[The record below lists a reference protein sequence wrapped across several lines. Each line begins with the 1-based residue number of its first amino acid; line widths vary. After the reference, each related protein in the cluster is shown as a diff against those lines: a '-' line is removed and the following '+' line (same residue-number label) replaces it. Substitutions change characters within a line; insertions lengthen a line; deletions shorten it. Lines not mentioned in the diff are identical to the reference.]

1 MNMRASRQSL
11 APLRARWNAMAPRE
25 QNMTLLAGGVVALAL
40 LWWVALAP
48 ALHSLRTA
56 PERHA
61 QADRQLRQMQLL
73 QAEAEQLRGNAR
85 PVVGDAKALLQSS
98 LSAELGAS
106 AQLNWMGDRAQ
117 ITLKAAPA
125 AALARWLAQVRS
137 NTHAVP
143 AEMKLARSASA
154 STAAASGAAG
164 AGAADAV
171 RWDGSLVLDLPVDP
185 SRAP

>member
-1 MNMRASRQSL
+1 
-11 APLRARWNAMAPRE
+11 
-25 QNMTLLAGGVVALAL
+25 
-40 LWWVALAP
+40 
-48 ALHSLRTA
+48 
-56 PERHA
+56 
-61 QADRQLRQMQLL
+61 
-73 QAEAEQLRGNAR
+73 
-85 PVVGDAKALLQSS
+85 
-98 LSAELGAS
+98 
-106 AQLNWMGDRAQ
+106 MGDRAQ

-154 STAAASGAAG
+154 SA

>member
-1 MNMRASRQSL
+1 MNRRTSRQVL
-11 APLRARWNAMAPRE
+11 APLRARWTALAPRE

-117 ITLKAAPA
+117 VTLKAAPA

-143 AEMKLARSASA
+143 AEMKLARTAQGASA
-154 STAAASGAAG
+154 TADS
-164 AGAADAV
+164 V
-171 RWDGSLVLDLPVDP
+171 RWDGSLALDLPADP

>member
-1 MNMRASRQSL
+1 MSTPSLNQRL
-11 APLRARWNAMAPRE
+11 APLRARWAALAQRE
-25 QNMTLLAGGVVALAL
+25 QNMVLLAGGVIGLAL

-61 QADRQLRQMQLL
+61 QADRQLRHMLLL
-73 QAEAEQLRGNAR
+73 QAEAEQLRTNAQ
-85 PVVGDAKALLQSS
+85 PVVGDAKALLQTS
-98 LSAELGAS
+98 LYAELGAT

-125 AALARWLAQVRS
+125 APLARWLSQVRS

-143 AEMKLARSASA
+143 AELQLARSTGQAP
-154 STAAASGAAG
+154 SGAS
-164 AGAADAV
+164 ADAV
-171 RWDGSLVLDLPVDP
+171 RWDGSLALDLPTDA
-185 SRAP
+185 SRTP

>member
-1 MNMRASRQSL
+1 MNPRSSSLQRL
-11 APLRARWNAMAPRE
+11 APLRARWAALAPRE
-25 QNMTLLAGGVVALAL
+25 QNMALLAAGVLGLAL
-40 LWWVALAP
+40 LWWLALAP

-73 QAEAEQLRGNAR
+73 QAEAEQLRANAR

-98 LSAELGAS
+98 LTAELGAS
-106 AQLNWMGDRAQ
+106 AQLNWIGDRAQ

-125 AALARWLAQVRS
+125 PALARWLAQVRN

-143 AEMKLARSASA
+143 AEMKLAR
-154 STAAASGAAG
+154 TAKGAAT
-164 AGAADAV
+164 ATDSV
-171 RWDGSLVLDLPVDP
+171 RWDGSLVLDLAADP
-185 SRAP
+185 SKAS